1 MRNQYGQY
9 SCHRV
14 PPGGPFHSCA
24 RWDRPNQPPVL
35 GLCSALVSYFCIL
48 DLSLLRN
55 CISRFAGSADF
66 GTVGRYNSIT
76 VLSCYSVI
84 A

>member
-9 SCHRV
+9 LATGSRL
-14 PPGGPFHSCA
+14 GGPFHSCA
-24 RWDRPNQPPVL
+24 RWDRPNQPPFL
-35 GLCSALVSYFCIL
+35 GLCSAFVSYFCIL
-48 DLSLLRN
+48 DQFLLRN
-55 CISRFAGSADF
+55 CLSRFAGSGDF
-66 GTVGRYNSIT
+66 GTVERYNSTT